1 VWYLWYIIGV
11 GQTTIGVDMS
21 NKRDRLITRLR
32 KAGSLT
38 KKTQIWLDADLS
50 RAEELELVKEMIL
63 SLPKGSYRLY
73 DGTNNLIDTIWEMYG
88 LMPSMLISQSML
100 LGMQSV
106 NEKKIYVSFT
116 HGLDIIQ
123 IK

>member
-1 VWYLWYIIGV
+1 MKLSLA
-11 GQTTIGVDMS
+11 QKKLLT
-21 NKRDRLITRLR
+21 KLR
-32 KAGSLT
+32 KADTLET
-38 KKTQIWLDADLS
+38 KTQIWLDANLS
-50 RAEELELVKEMIL
+50 REEQEALVREMIL
-63 SLPKGSYRLY
+63 TMPKGTYRLHERS
-73 DGTNNLIDTIWEMYG
+73 GINLVDIIWEMYG
-88 LMPSMLISQSML
+88 WMPSMLISQAML